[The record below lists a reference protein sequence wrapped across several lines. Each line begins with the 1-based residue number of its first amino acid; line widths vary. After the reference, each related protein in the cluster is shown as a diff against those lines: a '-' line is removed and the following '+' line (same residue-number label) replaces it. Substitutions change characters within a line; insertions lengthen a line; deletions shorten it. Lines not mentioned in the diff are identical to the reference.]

1 MVDDSL
7 PRCSRDEATV
17 AYVRATDDLIE
28 ELARLRSAGVL
39 ELIEQVISDGQASL
53 GNAVRKEA
61 PPSSPVGA
69 S

>member
-1 MVDDSL
+1 M
-7 PRCSRDEATV
+7 